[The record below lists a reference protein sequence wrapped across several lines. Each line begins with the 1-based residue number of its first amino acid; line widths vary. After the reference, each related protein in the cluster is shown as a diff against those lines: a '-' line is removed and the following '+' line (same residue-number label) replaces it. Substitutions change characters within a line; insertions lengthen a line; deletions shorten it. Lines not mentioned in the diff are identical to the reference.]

1 MDIYTTLRYS
11 VIPFG
16 NTFVNIQVLLHKIN
30 NLFIFPFSFVSK
42 HQLWKSK
49 LYIWTHL
56 LCVCVCEREKDR
68 ERERE
73 GGGGKRGEERDN
85 FFYFTGSL
93 RIMVFERGSEDIYV

>member
-56 LCVCVCEREKDR
+56 LCVCVCVCVREKDR

-73 GGGGKRGEERDN
+73 RERGEE
-85 FFYFTGSL
+85 
-93 RIMVFERGSEDIYV
+93 EREARREIISFILLGASK